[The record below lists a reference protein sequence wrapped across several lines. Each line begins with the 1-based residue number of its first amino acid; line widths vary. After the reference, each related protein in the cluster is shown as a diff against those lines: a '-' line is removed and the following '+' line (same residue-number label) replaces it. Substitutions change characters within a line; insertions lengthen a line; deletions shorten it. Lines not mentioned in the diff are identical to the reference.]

1 MNLKCS
7 QVYYG
12 FRLIEEHLIEEID
25 GMGRIFEHV
34 KSGARLVHLETKD
47 TNKVFTLSFKTL
59 PSDNS
64 GVAHILEHAVCC
76 ASSKYPLKDTFIE
89 MDKGSLNTSLNA
101 CTYKDMTMY
110 YCASQNEKDL
120 LNLME
125 VYMDLVFHP
134 LIKERPYIFKQEGW
148 HYALEDPSDDI
159 SYNGIVYNEMNGDYA
174 EPATRL
180 EAVIHETLFK
190 DTCYQYDS
198 GGKPEEI
205 VKLNEEAFLDFYN
218 TYYKPANCT
227 IFLYGDGDLM
237 KQLALLDEGYLKD
250 FDKEEVPG
258 HIPLQKGFEKPEEVK
273 AYYPA
278 SLEEELEDKT
288 ILALSFVVGDIKD
301 VELRIA
307 LEILEHMLL
316 KSSASPLNYHLI
328 SELGLGQMLE
338 ESGYD
343 TGKRQPTFSIVL
355 NGSNPSEKNR
365 FKEGVFKVLR
375 QLVEEGID
383 KDLLEAALSVVIFGL
398 KEGDTPWEAKGVIYS
413 EEVQMSVLY
422 GEHPL
427 KHLSYKKYLEAIQK
441 KADQGYFEELIQKYF
456 IDNLHHVLVVL
467 EPDNKLALEEE
478 KQIENHLKAYKKQL
492 TKKELKALIEMN
504 KQLDDLQEHP
514 NTKEALAVLP
524 CLSLKDIRRD
534 VEPISM
540 QEDVAEGVPI
550 HFNSERAGDI
560 AYLHFLFDASSI
572 AQEDLP
578 YLGLLAN
585 LLTYVGTKHYTYS
598 ALENQINKQT
608 GGLNCSINAYAN
620 SEDTSDYKPF
630 FKISCKVLLEKMIEL
645 PALLHEITL
654 CGLFNEKEKI
664 KEIIGMVKYEIERS
678 FTGSPEYRAARRL
691 YTYFSDSALYED
703 HVAGMH
709 YYEFLKVQ
717 YEHFEANFEVLSHK
731 IMKIYGQ
738 LMQKNHLQI
747 SLTAEE
753 RAYSSLKRQL
763 EIFIRALPSKDF
775 DKVNYHFTQ
784 EIQNEAYVTSSN
796 VQAIASG
803 FNFKTLGYTFKG
815 TLHVVNNILDSTY
828 LWDKIRLQGGA
839 YGSNVMLNR
848 DGNLVICSYCDPG
861 LEETLAAYR
870 GIGEHL
876 KNLYLEE
883 EELEKYIIG
892 TIGGLDMPLTME
904 QKSERAL
911 IYSLCQVSHEQLQKE
926 RDEVLATT
934 LEDLQVVGELFEAV
948 MSQNALCV
956 IGSKSKILENTH
968 YFKQIKTP

>member
-12 FRLIEEHLIEEID
+12 FKLIEERLIEEID
-25 GMGRIFEHV
+25 GMGRVFEHV

-59 PSDNS
+59 PKDNS
-64 GVAHILEHAVCC
+64 GVAHIIEHAVCC

-148 HYALEDPSDDI
+148 HYAIEDKQDDMT
-159 SYNGIVYNEMNGDYA
+159 YNGIVYNEMNGDYA
-174 EPATRL
+174 EPTTRL
-180 EAVIHETLFK
+180 EAIIHETLFK
-190 DTCYQYDS
+190 DTFYKYDS

-205 VKLNEEAFLDFYN
+205 VKLREEDFLKFYD

-227 IFLYGDGDLM
+227 LFLYGDGDLM
-237 KQLALLDEGYLKD
+237 KQLALLDEGYLQN
-250 FDKEEVPG
+250 FDKEEVRED
-258 HIPLQKGFEKPEEVK
+258 IPLQPKFDRPEEVV
-273 AYYPA
+273 AYYPVD
-278 SLEEELEDKT
+278 LEEGLEDKT
-288 ILALSFVVGDIKD
+288 ILALSFVVGEIKD

-307 LEILEHMLL
+307 LEILEHILL
-316 KSSASPLNYHLI
+316 KSFASPLTKVLI
-328 SELGLGQMLE
+328 SEMGLGQMLE
-338 ESGYD
+338 EGGYD

-355 NGSNPSEKNR
+355 NGSNPLEKDR
-365 FKEGVFKVLR
+365 FKEGVFKVLG
-375 QLVEEGID
+375 QLATKGID
-383 KDLLEAALSVVIFGL
+383 KDLLEAALSVVTFGL
-398 KEGDTPWEAKGVIYS
+398 EEGDTPWEAKGVIYS
-413 EEVQMSVLY
+413 EEVQMGVLY

-441 KADQGYFEELIQKYF
+441 KADEGYFEDLIQKYF
-456 IDNLHHVLVVL
+456 LENPHHVLVVL
-467 EPDNKLALEEE
+467 VPDHKLAREEE
-478 KQIENHLKAYKKQL
+478 LRLEKHLKAYKKSL
-492 TKKELKALIEMN
+492 TKKELELLIKMN
-504 KQLDDLQEHP
+504 EELDDLQERT
-514 NTKEALAVLP
+514 NTKEDLDALPHLT
-524 CLSLKDIRRD
+524 LDDIRKD
-534 VEPISM
+534 VEPLCIK
-540 QEDVAEGVPI
+540 EDKVDDVTI
-550 HFNSERAGDI
+550 YFNPERAGDI
-560 AYLHFLFDASSI
+560 AYLHFLFDASSVV
-572 AQEDLP
+572 QEDLP

-585 LLTYVGTKHYTYS
+585 LLTYLSTEHYTYS
-598 ALENQINKQT
+598 ALENEINKQT

-620 SEDTSDYKPF
+620 SEDTSVYKPF
-630 FKISCKVLLEKMIEL
+630 FKISCKVLLEKVDKL

-664 KEIIGMVKYEIERS
+664 KEIIGIVKYEIERS
-678 FTGSPEYRAARRL
+678 FTGSPEYRAARRV

-703 HVAGMH
+703 QVSGIH
-709 YYEFLKVQ
+709 YYDFLKEQ
-717 YEHFEANFEVLSHK
+717 YEHFEENFEVLSHK
-731 IMKIYGQ
+731 IMKLYRMI
-738 LMQKNHLQI
+738 MQKNHLQV

-753 RAYSSLKRQL
+753 KAYSPLKKQL
-763 EIFIRALPSKDF
+763 EVFIKALPSKTF
-775 DKVNYHFTQ
+775 DKATYHFIK
-784 EIQNEAYVTSSN
+784 EIQNEAYLTSSN

-815 TLHVVNNILDSTY
+815 TLHVVNNLLDSTY

-839 YGSNVMLNR
+839 YGSNVMINR

-861 LEETLAAYR
+861 LEETLTAYK
-870 GIGEHL
+870 GIGTHL
-876 KNLYLEE
+876 KDLQLEP

-911 IYSLCQVSHEQLQKE
+911 IHTLCQVSHKVLQKE
-926 RDEVLATT
+926 RDEVLETT
-934 LEDLQVVGELFEAV
+934 LEDLKAIGELFEAV
-948 MSQNALCV
+948 MAQNAHCV
-956 IGSKSKILENTH
+956 IGSRTKILENTH
-968 YFKQIKTP
+968 CFKQIKTP